1 MLIFNTI
8 LPTNKFFIKYI
19 EFNNENNSSALMVR
33 SNQTITDNL
42 CHGADQARNIKN
54 NKASETSSTATEQTD
69 RTGSSILK
77 WIVDRTV
84 SNTSLAAAAAAAA
97 ASSSSNTTT
106 AVTNLQKSPST
117 SKNTSQSQF
126 ESSNSNAQSTSSNLN
141 NIASKQSSSLI
152 ERIKKK
158 VSETK
163 MIDKVSICSSNYDD
177 YDLNNL
183 NNGGGSIGAGKLEGE
198 ETTSLNYDEISQFSQ
213 NTYDNSSL
221 NSKQDLYI
229 HNEVKE
235 EEVMEE
241 QNAANPCQINKEV
254 IDRKMH
260 SACSKVEYDSVDSS
274 SSPSISS
281 ASSSSSSLYSSKKSS
296 IYLSYDD
303 SESSHSSSSS
313 LASSLMTSLSI
324 RSSDSPRHSCC
335 SYSSS
340 KSSVNSFSSSSNFS
354 DCDENE
360 FLNDKKLRKTSVN
373 SLKDND
379 EAALK
384 HLEHRYLKYN
394 KEKSKEKKKR
404 KLFLKFSKKRA
415 SLNSTKS
422 GLLEKV
428 AERPPEKSSS
438 LNPDDITDAKEEVS
452 FC

>member
-1 MLIFNTI
+1 
-8 LPTNKFFIKYI
+8 
-19 EFNNENNSSALMVR
+19 
-33 SNQTITDNL
+33 
-42 CHGADQARNIKN
+42 
-54 NKASETSSTATEQTD
+54 
-69 RTGSSILK
+69 
-77 WIVDRTV
+77 
-84 SNTSLAAAAAAAA
+84 
-97 ASSSSNTTT
+97 
-106 AVTNLQKSPST
+106 
-117 SKNTSQSQF
+117 
-126 ESSNSNAQSTSSNLN
+126 
-141 NIASKQSSSLI
+141 
-152 ERIKKK
+152 
-158 VSETK
+158 

-183 NNGGGSIGAGKLEGE
+183 NSGGGSIGAGKLEGE
-198 ETTSLNYDEISQFSQ
+198 ETASLNYDEISQFSQ

-235 EEVMEE
+235 EEMEE
-241 QNAANPCQINKEV
+241 QDAANACQTNKEV

-260 SACSKVEYDSVDSS
+260 SACSKVDYDSVDSS

-281 ASSSSSSLYSSKKSS
+281 TSASSSSCSSSSSKKSS

-313 LASSLMTSLSI
+313 LTSSLMTSLSI

-340 KSSVNSFSSSSNFS
+340 KSSSNSFSSSNFS
-354 DCDENE
+354 DCDESE
-360 FLNDKKLRKTSVN
+360 FLNDRKIRKTSVN

-422 GLLEKV
+422 GLSEKV
-428 AERPPEKSSS
+428 AEKSS
-438 LNPDDITDAKEEVS
+438 LNPDDNVDAKEEVS
-452 FC
+452 FLESNVKKSTS